1 MAREDGL
8 NGCHTPSRKR
18 ITCTDSPSEI
28 DFGGSCGVRAAVRPR
43 FFQQRKCSVGNVRR
57 MPSSEQNCRD
67 QCHETRRGEIEHTQ
81 ESPYFMRVLVESQ
94 ESSAENR
101 MTAATTPHNAPRSC
115 DRRSSA
121 RYWSLLGVLGRRPD
135 SLFFSLCGSNRRA
148 VQIDSRLRCIDI
160 ASLIMAR
167 RAEWRRSQS
176 RRRSPP
182 RRKRRARPQSG
193 GLGRRR
199 PSAES
204 RERLRTHED
213 YVAQVGEVAKRSE
226 AHRRHLA
233 GLTATEGVGE
243 IEAPSP
249 QIRSRPAAKSGGP
262 C

>member
-1 MAREDGL
+1 
-8 NGCHTPSRKR
+8 
-18 ITCTDSPSEI
+18 
-28 DFGGSCGVRAAVRPR
+28 
-43 FFQQRKCSVGNVRR
+43 
-57 MPSSEQNCRD
+57 
-67 QCHETRRGEIEHTQ
+67 
-81 ESPYFMRVLVESQ
+81 
-94 ESSAENR
+94 
-101 MTAATTPHNAPRSC
+101 MTAATTPRKAPNTRT
-115 DRRSSA
+115 RRSTS
-121 RYWSLLGVLGRRPD
+121 RYRSWSGVHGRPPD

-176 RRRSPP
+176 RRRNPP

-233 GLTATEGVGE
+233 GLKTATEGVGE

-249 QIRSRPAAKSGGP
+249 QNRSRPAAKIRCP
-262 C
+262 CCGSWHPRPTATVKAMKRGDILRRTVRQRHALPPWELILR